1 MVNIIC
7 HYVYQ
12 SINILSAELVKPATE
27 TEPEETLAAYVGA
40 PVSLRWVGLEAEEEE
55 IDPNLIEIAQSQ
67 SPQISDGATRATVV
81 EGDGYTQY
89 TTDGGVCVIVKMY
102 DVDVTGCDY
111 VVIKFAEPIPSG
123 INAAFWA
130 QGSLDNIGL
139 DAGITE
145 YKYVFANDTKCAI
158 QNGILPQITLL
169 TLWNAQTVK
178 ISGIYKHLDEEGQV
192 QINDI
197 DAAKAKRN
205 GKFYKKGQFV
215 ILNEGKAFS
224 LNGIET
230 K

>member
-1 MVNIIC
+1 M
-7 HYVYQ
+7 
-12 SINILSAELVKPATE
+12 KPATE

-40 PVSLRWVGLEAEEEE
+40 PVQLHWVGLEAEEEE

-89 TTDGGVCVIVKMY
+89 TTDGDVCVIVKMY
-102 DVDVTGCDY
+102 DVDVTDCDY

-123 INAAFWA
+123 IRAAFWA
-130 QGSLDNIGL
+130 QTSLDNVEL
-139 DAGITE
+139 DAGISA
-145 YKYVFANDTKCAI
+145 YKYVFANDTNCAI

-178 ISGIYKHLDEEGQV
+178 ISGIYKHLAEEP
-192 QINDI
+192 DAI
-197 DAAKAKRN
+197 DAIETAEDVKADGKYMEN
-205 GKFYKKGQFV
+205 GKLV
-215 ILNEGKAFS
+215 IIK
-224 LNGIET
+224 NGHKYNASGLRI